1 MALVEGMKASSSISS
16 SFFLDLKLSLSNGGY
31 LSSFSSSFSL
41 FSLFSPFFGF
51 LGSLLV
57 NEVKRSLNKGLGRA
71 RGIRVA
77 VCTNFYKVLTSQGR
91 IRASRDLGGM
101 VAPKWVP

>member
-16 SFFLDLKLSLSNGGY
+16 SSSLDLKLSLSNGGY
-31 LSSFSSSFSL
+31 LSSSSL
-41 FSLFSPFFGF
+41 FSLFSPFLGF

-71 RGIRVA
+71 RGIRAA
-77 VCTNFYKVLTSQGR
+77 VCTNF
-91 IRASRDLGGM
+91 
-101 VAPKWVP
+101 

>member
-1 MALVEGMKASSSISS
+1 MALVKGMKASSSISS
-16 SFFLDLKLSLSNGGY
+16 SFSLDLKLFPSNGGY
-31 LSSFSSSFSL
+31 LSSSSSL
-41 FSLFSPFFGF
+41 FSLFSPFLGF

-91 IRASRDLGGM
+91 IRASRDLGALV